1 MTDRVPSRVRRVLA
15 ACGGVAAFALLLAAT
30 VAALAPRPAAPAVH
44 PGYADIRDGMTEPEV
59 EALLGGP
66 RGVYGPGKRSHF
78 KVITAYGFGPGGHC
92 SVWHF
97 PGYEITITFDAGG
110 RARDKRVSPP
120 PTAAVQAWR
129 WVAEWRPG

>member
-1 MTDRVPSRVRRVLA
+1 MAVRVPEKVRRVLV
-15 ACGGVAAFALLLAAT
+15 ACGGVAVFALLLAAT
-30 VAALAPRPAAPAVH
+30 VAALVPRPTPPPVQ
-44 PGYADIRDGMTEPEV
+44 PGYALIRDGMTEPEV

-66 RGVYGPGKRSHF
+66 RGVYGPGVRSHF

-110 RARDKRVSPP
+110 RVCAKRVSPP
-120 PTAAVQAWR
+120 PPAAAQAWQWAAER
-129 WVAEWRPG
+129 WQP